1 MHTNYIWY
9 RCSVVRV
16 HMVNGYGYKLK
27 EPFDMVAISNVFN
40 NEYRV
45 QTMTIV

>member
-9 RCSVVRV
+9 RCSVVRL

-27 EPFDMVAISNVFN
+27 DPFDMDAISNN